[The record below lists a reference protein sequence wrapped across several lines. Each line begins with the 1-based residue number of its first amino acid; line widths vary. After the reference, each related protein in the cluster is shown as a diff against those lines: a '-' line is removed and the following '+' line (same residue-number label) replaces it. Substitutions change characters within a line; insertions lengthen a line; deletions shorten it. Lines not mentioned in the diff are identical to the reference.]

1 MNKWIG
7 TVVTA
12 VLGVLLLWAGI
23 RGLFGGFERV
33 LPAGALGLICAIAA
47 ILAGEWLCWKAS
59 AGHTHPPALAGR
71 IAGAVGA
78 VMMGVLLLAAGILS
92 IRVYGIS

>member
-7 TVVTA
+7 TVITA
-12 VLGVLLLWAGI
+12 GLGVLLLWVGI
-23 RGLFGGFERV
+23 RGLFGEFKPV
-33 LPAGALGLICAIAA
+33 LPAGTLGLICAIAA
-47 ILAGEWLCWKAS
+47 ILAGEWLCWGAS
-59 AGHTHPPALAGR
+59 AGHTHPPAQAGR
-71 IAGAVGA
+71 IAGTVGI

>member
-7 TVVTA
+7 TTVTA
-12 VLGVLLLWAGI
+12 ALGVLLLWVGI
-23 RGLFGGFERV
+23 RGLFGEFKSV
-33 LPAGALGLICAIAA
+33 LPAGTLGLVYAIIA

-59 AGHTHPPALAGR
+59 AGHTHPPAQAGR
-71 IAGAVGA
+71 IAATFGV
-78 VMMGVLLLAAGILS
+78 VMMGALLLAAGILS

>member
-12 VLGVLLLWAGI
+12 ALGVLLLWVGI
-23 RGLFGGFERV
+23 RGLFGEFESI

-47 ILAGEWLCWKAS
+47 LLAGEWLCWGAS
-59 AGHTHPPALAGR
+59 TGHTHPPAQAGR
-71 IAGAVGA
+71 IAGTVG
-78 VMMGVLLLAAGILS
+78 VVIMGALLLTAGILS
-92 IRVYGIS
+92 IHAYGIS